1 MRAIMEQS
9 IQAKNRDTVLNDEN
23 AEDGNC
29 RMNIQKEVLKCR
41 TRQRERKKNGQIR
54 KNSKIQR
61 TKRSDTAHKE
71 FKAGRNE
78 YQAMRDTKES
88 SRRI

>member
-9 IQAKNRDTVLNDEN
+9 IKAKNRDTVLNDEN

-41 TRQRERKKNGQIR
+41 TR
-54 KNSKIQR
+54 
-61 TKRSDTAHKE
+61 
-71 FKAGRNE
+71 
-78 YQAMRDTKES
+78 
-88 SRRI
+88 